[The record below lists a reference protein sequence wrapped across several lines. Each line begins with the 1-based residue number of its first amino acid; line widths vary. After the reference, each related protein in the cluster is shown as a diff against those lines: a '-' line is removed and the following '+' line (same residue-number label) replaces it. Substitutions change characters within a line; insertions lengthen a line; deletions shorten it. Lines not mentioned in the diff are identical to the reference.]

1 MEKLLFR
8 KVPFLVFFLIFIYYI
23 KMLKVFNRTLK
34 KFVNILTPSKRNVY
48 ARKKRK
54 THKKKNMR
62 KKSMRKGKK

>member
-1 MEKLLFR
+1 
-8 KVPFLVFFLIFIYYI
+8 
-23 KMLKVFNRTLK
+23 MLKVLNRTLK

-62 KKSMRKGKK
+62 KKTMRKGKKI